1 MAPQAPPLRAAPG
14 PRATRIYPACEKE
27 RWRRVMLCL
36 VVAAECPS
44 FITKADETEAALR
57 RLRIGVWGSL
67 AVPHG
72 VPVWLGRATSTDGPA
87 RRPGSTSAMQ
97 LQVACRHCLPRRQ
110 WLDAAM
116 RTDAPLHAV
125 HCGVRRCG
133 AVRGCRS
140 GSPWRCPLSAAI
152 QSAALQAGAP
162 TCAVPWL
169 ACMCSA
175 VGFWCCCVQ
184 WC

>member
-14 PRATRIYPACEKE
+14 PRSTRIYPACEKE

-110 WLDAAM
+110 WVA
-116 RTDAPLHAV
+116 T
-125 HCGVRRCG
+125 VRCSSVSRCLSMPPHHG
-133 AVRGCRS
+133 GTCHSIS
-140 GSPWRCPLSAAI
+140 GLALTSSASPPRVSCLS
-152 QSAALQAGAP
+152 P
-162 TCAVPWL
+162 PHV
-169 ACMCSA
+169 
-175 VGFWCCCVQ
+175 
-184 WC
+184 